1 MRLNIWFVKIIT
13 PAAVVLF
20 LVGLATTPSY
30 AAVDEPAKL
39 SGIVKILENIIGL
52 LAPAAGIAFLI
63 MLIIGGWQFM
73 SSGGD
78 PKAVGGAKNTLTFAI
93 IGIILVIASWLIL
106 QLVAEITG
114 APVTTVN
121 LPDN

>member
-1 MRLNIWFVKIIT
+1 MSKLNIKNIINLLV
-13 PAAVVLF
+13 PIAALAF
-20 LVGLATTPSY
+20 LVM
-30 AAVDEPAKL
+30 V
-39 SGIVKILENIIGL
+39 I
-52 LAPAAGIAFLI
+52 F
-63 MLIIGGWQFM
+63 GGFQFM
-73 SSGGD
+73 LSGGD

>member
-20 LVGLATTPSY
+20 LAGLATTPSY

>member
-1 MRLNIWFVKIIT
+1 
-13 PAAVVLF
+13 
-20 LVGLATTPSY
+20 
-30 AAVDEPAKL
+30 
-39 SGIVKILENIIGL
+39 
-52 LAPAAGIAFLI
+52 
-63 MLIIGGWQFM
+63 M

>member
-114 APVTTVN
+114 APVTT
-121 LPDN
+121 